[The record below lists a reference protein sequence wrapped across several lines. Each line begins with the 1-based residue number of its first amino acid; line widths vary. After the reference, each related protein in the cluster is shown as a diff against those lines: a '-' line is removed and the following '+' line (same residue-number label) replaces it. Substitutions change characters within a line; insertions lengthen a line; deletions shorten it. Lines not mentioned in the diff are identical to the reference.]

1 MLNTLNPVWLRP
13 LALDP
18 VSFHLVFQAE
28 KHLLNDQQSTSNP
41 LQGVHF
47 RWLGSYEGDAVRS
60 TRIGFILWLALLII
74 TVYGPVC
81 EHLVWDSKLLCIG
94 TFCFL

>member
-1 MLNTLNPVWLRP
+1 MWL
-13 LALDP
+13 
-18 VSFHLVFQAE
+18 V
-28 KHLLNDQQSTSNP
+28 
-41 LQGVHF
+41 
-47 RWLGSYEGDAVRS
+47 SYEGDAVRS